1 MAELGE
7 EDELQKVETTI
18 EDETVIANNTVIRN
32 INKEHPIGQV
42 DENGKLKRVVKF
54 TSDSSTQS

>member
-7 EDELQKVETTI
+7 VDELQKVETTI

-54 TSDSSTQS
+54 TSDSSTRS